1 VGTVKNYYGILG
13 LDPACNIQ
21 DLKRAFRRLAK
32 KYHPDVGGG
41 AIPEDFLRIKEAYD
55 TLSDR
60 RRRREYDLRM
70 KYGMVPPA
78 HEVRAMWTRPEPVQ
92 DLFDDIV
99 DAVRDSFGFPRQRT
113 LEAEVVLTQREA
125 QEGCIFPLAIPVK
138 RTCPACFG
146 FGSRFF
152 SDCAFCGG
160 EGRITVKKY
169 VRVKIRPGAFTG
181 QLYELNLGSAYVKL
195 YITVR

>member
-1 VGTVKNYYGILG
+1 MKNYYRILG
-13 LDPACNIQ
+13 LNSSCDLEE
-21 DLKRAFRRLAK
+21 LKRAFRRLAK
-32 KYHPDVGGG
+32 KYHPDVAGG
-41 AIPEDFLRIKEAYD
+41 AIPEQFLRIREAYD
-55 TLSDR
+55 TLCDKR
-60 RRRREYDLRM
+60 KRREYDLRM

-78 HEVRAMWTRPEPVQ
+78 YEVRLMRTRPEPVQ

-125 QEGCIFPLAIPVK
+125 QDGCIFPLAIPVK

-146 FGSRFF
+146 FGTRFF

-169 VRVKIRPGAFTG
+169 IRVKIRPGAFTG

>member
-1 VGTVKNYYGILG
+1 MKNYYRILG
-13 LDPACNIQ
+13 LDPSCGLE

-78 HEVRAMWTRPEPVQ
+78 CEVRPMRTRPEPVQ

-99 DAVRDSFGFPRQRT
+99 DAVRDSFGFPRQGT

-125 QEGCIFPLAIPVK
+125 QDGCIFPLAIPVK

-152 SDCAFCGG
+152 SDCPFCGG
-160 EGRITVKKY
+160 EGKITVKKY

>member
-1 VGTVKNYYGILG
+1 VKNYYRILG
-13 LDPACNIQ
+13 LDPTCSIE

-55 TLSDR
+55 TLSDKR
-60 RRRREYDLRM
+60 KRGEYDLRM

-78 HEVRAMWTRPEPVQ
+78 YEVRPMRTRPEPVQ

-99 DAVRDSFGFPRQRT
+99 DAVRDSFGFPGQRT
-113 LEAEVVLTQREA
+113 LEADVALTEREA
-125 QEGCIFPLAIPVK
+125 REGCIFPLAMPVK
-138 RTCPACFG
+138 RTCPECFG
-146 FGSRFF
+146 FGTRFF
-152 SDCAFCGG
+152 TDCPFCKG
-160 EGRITVKKY
+160 EGKITTTRY
-169 VRVKIRPGAFTG
+169 VRVRIRPGAFTG
-181 QLYELNLGSAYVKL
+181 QVYELELRSVSVKL

>member
-1 VGTVKNYYGILG
+1 VKNYYRILG
-13 LDPACNIQ
+13 LNSSCDLEE
-21 DLKRAFRRLAK
+21 LKRAFRRLAK
-32 KYHPDVGGG
+32 KYHPDVAGGT
-41 AIPEDFLRIKEAYD
+41 IPEQFLRIREAYD
-55 TLSDR
+55 TLCDKR
-60 RRRREYDLRM
+60 KRREYDLRM

-78 HEVRAMWTRPEPVQ
+78 YEVRLMRTRPEPVH

-125 QEGCIFPLAIPVK
+125 QDGCIFPLAIPVK

-146 FGSRFF
+146 FGTRFF
-152 SDCAFCGG
+152 SDCAFCKG
-160 EGRITVKKY
+160 EGKITVKKY
-169 VRVKIRPGAFTG
+169 IRVKIRPGAFTG